1 MSDDDNTCA
10 ANRKH
15 FGSEL
20 AELAKAVEARRK
32 SLASEMQAE
41 ERALEDL
48 LRLRDKMTTGGK
60 PPAAAVSFDND
71 DLAMVDEEIEEHIA
85 ETKRLKR
92 TLDQVHARQE
102 LHAQLF
108 KEMATTLSGRSSILE
123 EESQLLVQHP
133 RLLERFAAK
142 QLKLETLLHDKVRA
156 ASSVR

>member
-1 MSDDDNTCA
+1 MCDDNTCA

-48 LRLRDKMTTGGK
+48 LRLRDKMTTAGGK
-60 PPAAAVSFDND
+60 ATTAAVSFDND

-142 QLKLETLLHDKVRA
+142 QLKLETLLHEKVRA